1 MRTAGLRLA
10 ALLGAAFL
18 MSCGDVPDHAN
29 VRVQNDNGAPV
40 SLVLSN
46 NAGGTMSIN
55 AVPSGTITE
64 FVDLPLGAWTVTS
77 ATVSGAT
84 FTAVGTDNYTLV
96 VSGNAVTVK
105 RE

>member
-29 VRVQNDNGAPV
+29 VRVQNDTSASV
-40 SLVLSN
+40 SVLLTNS
-46 NAGGTMSIN
+46 AGGTLSIN
-55 AVPSGTITE
+55 SVAPGTLTE

-77 ATVSGAT
+77 TTVTGSS
-84 FTAVGTDNYTLV
+84 FTAVGTDNYTLL
-96 VSGNAVTVK
+96 VSAGAVAVK

>member
-29 VRVQNDNGAPV
+29 VRVQNDSSSPV
-40 SLVLSN
+40 SVVLTN
-46 NAGGTMSIN
+46 TGGGTVSIN
-55 AVPSGTITE
+55 AVAPGTMSE
-64 FVDLPLGAWTVTS
+64 FVDLPLGAWTVGS
-77 ATVSGAT
+77 ATVTGAT
-84 FTAVGTDNYTLV
+84 FTAVGTDNYTLLV
-96 VSGNAVTVK
+96 AGGSVTVK